1 MYGIW
6 EKDFEYYE
14 NQGSYFEYTH
24 DEDAY
29 EEEELYEQLE
39 YERTVAKVIRERAA
53 QDRRENI
60 PARDIDQL
68 VEFIISEGLLPLK
81 KIDLF
86 KYEIIMDYALA
97 YDR

>member
-1 MYGIW
+1 MEGIG
-6 EKDFEYYE
+6 KKGFEYYE
-14 NQGSYFEYTH
+14 NKGSYFEYTH

-29 EEEELYEQLE
+29 EEEELYEHLE

-68 VEFIISEGLLPLK
+68 VEFIISEGLLSPK
-81 KIDLF
+81 KIDSF
-86 KYEIIMDYALA
+86 KNEIIMDYSLA